1 MLIFWVLL
9 AAVVLRVI
17 LVAGFAYVLIPRG
30 RKCPAC
36 DAETVPIQTMG
47 LIRILPG
54 IGRRWCTACGWSWYR
69 KHPAPEPAAREA
81 PRIQTLK

>member
-9 AAVVLRVI
+9 AAVVLRAI
-17 LVAGFAYVLIPRG
+17 LVAGFACVLIPRG

-36 DAETVPIQTMG
+36 GADTVPIHATG
-47 LIRILPG
+47 LVRLLPG
-54 IGRRWCTACGWSWYR
+54 IGRRWCMTCGWSWYR